1 MLRHALA
8 ATVLTV
14 GALAPS
20 APAAAAEGPCR
31 PVGTA
36 GVADLV
42 PGDSTLGLSALPPA
56 TVDLPAR
63 ISLRGTTET
72 FNRRWSFAVREGRM
86 YVKEGSAS
94 GGWRTMNLPDCLDG
108 RITGISVD
116 DDELVA
122 LDESGRIH
130 TMDHALNAPWTWNW
144 TYRYGAPLWL
154 GDGNTVPYGST
165 RWTWSVLSPGEDKVW
180 RDSAGN
186 DHPVGGAKVS
196 HVFALSP
203 DGSRITYVDPW
214 LPADH
219 SYEMATPHRGR
230 FRAEALSTA
239 ASTSF
244 VVNRY
249 GDLYTRLY
257 DFDIAGSDRVFF
269 SYSYEDQRGAAFPKK
284 PRLAEGGEE
293 PFGLGLGGLVLVHPR
308 RELLARD
315 LPGEGDEVRGRGGGK
330 QAVDIRVG
338 DFSGGQTGAGAGP
351 AVPLSVAPTGAADTP
366 VPGALEYWRGDRDRR
381 RRRPP
386 AGGPRSGAPLRPVEG
401 LRPPRS
407 RRAVRPAVPRA
418 STISTR
424 ARTARSGRCT
434 AWPAARSSW
443 SGRRSCTSSGTPSAR
458 VEARPEPHLRPD
470 PGSRPGPRS
479 PSWTAPGTPVTRRRG
494 WSPRLDT
501 GPFFVGVRP

>member
-8 ATVLTV
+8 ATVLAV
-14 GALAPS
+14 GVLTPGG
-20 APAAAAEGPCR
+20 AAVAADGPCR

-36 GVADLV
+36 GLADLV

-56 TVDLPAR
+56 TVDLPPQVH
-63 ISLRGTTET
+63 LRGTTET
-72 FNRRWSFAVREGRM
+72 FNRRWSFALREGRT
-86 YVKEGSAS
+86 YVKEAAEY
-94 GGWRTMNLPDCLDG
+94 GGWRTMALPDCLAG

-122 LDESGRIH
+122 LDEAGRIH

-165 RWTWSVLSPGEDKVW
+165 RWTWSVLSPGEDQVW

-203 DGSRITYVDPW
+203 DGNRITYVDPW

-230 FRAEALSTA
+230 FQARALSTA

-269 SYSYEDQRGAAFPKK
+269 GYSYQDQRGAAFPRIQLPAPDWIRQPKVPATGEITDRISVHK
-284 PRLAEGGEE
+284 TGRGSDARELRVEGRDRGRTGYWHKTLTATGWTFTETGQ
-293 PFGLGLGGLVLVHPR
+293 PLLGGLLQNTPDDRSADTLAPPSPYDYAGAQGELTARVTAFDVAVEDTPLLLGVADRSLSVTLHTVDGLRQSVQAPGLTSQPRHFYGTVEVPQSVLDDLHTQPP
-308 RELLARD
+308 LLRD
-315 LPGEGDEVRGRGGGK
+315 LV
-330 QAVDIRVG
+330 
-338 DFSGGQTGAGAGP
+338 
-351 AVPLSVAPTGAADTP
+351 
-366 VPGALEYWRGDRDRR
+366 RDRL
-381 RRRPP
+381 
-386 AGGPRSGAPLRPVEG
+386 G
-401 LRPPRS
+401 
-407 RRAVRPAVPRA
+407 
-418 STISTR
+418 
-424 ARTARSGRCT
+424 
-434 AWPAARSSW
+434 
-443 SGRRSCTSSGTPSAR
+443 SAR
-458 VEARPEPHLRPD
+458 FTDTDVVVTDRTMTIARLGLTLYR
-470 PGSRPGPRS
+470 
-479 PSWTAPGTPVTRRRG
+479 T
-494 WSPRLDT
+494 
-501 GPFFVGVRP
+501 

>member
-36 GVADLV
+36 GLADLV

-269 SYSYEDQRGAAFPKK
+269 SYSYEDQRGAAFPKIQLPAPDWVRQPK
-284 PRLAEGGEE
+284 VPSSGQITDRISVHKTGRGTDARELRVEGRDHGRSGFWHKALTDSGWSFTETGEPLRGRLLQNTPDDRSADTLVPASPYDYAGTRGGVTARVDAFAVAVTSTPLLLRAGDRELTVTLHTVDGLRQSVQSPGLTSQPRVFYGTVEVPRSVLDDLDAQQPELRDLIRDRLGSAR
-293 PFGLGLGGLVLVHPR
+293 FTDTDVVVTDRTMTIARLGLTLN
-308 RELLARD
+308 
-315 LPGEGDEVRGRGGGK
+315 
-330 QAVDIRVG
+330 
-338 DFSGGQTGAGAGP
+338 
-351 AVPLSVAPTGAADTP
+351 
-366 VPGALEYWRGDRDRR
+366 
-381 RRRPP
+381 
-386 AGGPRSGAPLRPVEG
+386 
-401 LRPPRS
+401 
-407 RRAVRPAVPRA
+407 
-418 STISTR
+418 
-424 ARTARSGRCT
+424 RT
-434 AWPAARSSW
+434 
-443 SGRRSCTSSGTPSAR
+443 
-458 VEARPEPHLRPD
+458 
-470 PGSRPGPRS
+470 
-479 PSWTAPGTPVTRRRG
+479 
-494 WSPRLDT
+494 
-501 GPFFVGVRP
+501 